1 MGMRWYG
8 LVGLLLIAPASAAF
22 SDNDAAAIAA
32 ASPAVAQ
39 SVKTIETTIAALP
52 QDLRAPT
59 QDGLLVTDTCIAYR
73 KGETEATRRA
83 VVDELGRQG
92 LVTDAAAAT
101 RSLYGYPVKTDTS
114 CVHTA
119 APFLAT
125 AGSEEDSHHSWPGGL
140 ADHIAFNLH
149 AAHDMVAR
157 YSAVTGNHAY
167 DRGTLDAAVLWHDW
181 AKRLVLHWSDKG
193 VVSYESTIGG
203 TSSHHVIGLAEAMA
217 RRLPADEVLVQVCA
231 HQAPSN
237 DHDAKVTG
245 WIRAAAII
253 ARIDPVAR
261 GYLKSTPGGYALT
274 VRPECRI
281 HNLSDGNWVYA
292 VPAAQHA
299 KAIIARLAPQAGHA
313 ADDRRFLE
321 TALSYYGAER
331 FDIATDAEAL
341 KFLQVLPKK

>member
-1 MGMRWYG
+1 MRWYG
-8 LVGLLLIAPASAAF
+8 LVGLLLIAPASAEF
-22 SDNDAAAIAA
+22 SDSDAAAIAA
-32 ASPAVAQ
+32 ASPAVTQ
-39 SVKTIETTIAALP
+39 SLKTIETTIAALP
-52 QDLRAPT
+52 DTMRAPT

-73 KGETEATRRA
+73 RNESAESRRA
-83 VVDELGRQG
+83 VVDELVRQG
-92 LVTDAAAAT
+92 LVSDAAATT
-101 RSLYGYPVKTDTS
+101 RSLYGYPVKTDGT

-125 AGSEEDSHHSWPGGL
+125 PGSEEDSHHSWPGGL

-157 YSAVTGNHAY
+157 WRAVTGNPNAF
-167 DRGTLDAAVLWHDW
+167 DNGTLDAAVLWHDW

-217 RRLPADEVLVQVCA
+217 RGLPADEVLVQVCA

-253 ARIDPVAR
+253 ARVDPVAR
-261 GYLKSTPGGYALT
+261 GYLKSVDGGYALT
-274 VRPECRI
+274 IRPECRI
-281 HNLSDGNWVYA
+281 HNLSDGSWVYA

-299 KAIIARLAPQAGHA
+299 KAIITRLAPQLGHK
-313 ADDRRFLE
+313 DDRRFLE
-321 TALSYYGAER
+321 HALSYYGAER
-331 FDIATDAEAL
+331 FDLLSDAEAL
-341 KFLQVLPKK
+341 KLLQDLPKK

>member
-1 MGMRWYG
+1 MRWYG
-8 LVGLLLIAPASAAF
+8 LVGLLLIAPASAEF
-22 SDNDAAAIAA
+22 SDSDAAAIAA

-39 SVKTIETTIAALP
+39 SLKTIETTIAALP
-52 QDLRAPT
+52 DTMRAPT
-59 QDGLLVTDTCIAYR
+59 HDGLLATGTCIAYR
-73 KGETEATRRA
+73 RGETAATRKA
-83 VVDELGRQG
+83 VVDELVRQG
-92 LVTDAAAAT
+92 LVTDAGAAT
-101 RSLYGYPVKTDTS
+101 RSLYDYPVKTDGT

-125 AGSEEDSHHSWPGGL
+125 PGSEENSHHSWPGGL
-140 ADHIAFNLH
+140 ADHIAFNLD
-149 AAHDMVAR
+149 AAHDMVMRLGAI
-157 YSAVTGNHAY
+157 TGNPNAF

-217 RRLPADEVLVQVCA
+217 RGLPAQEILVQVCA

-237 DHDAKVTG
+237 DRDAKVIG

-253 ARIDPVAR
+253 ARVDPVAR
-261 GYLKSTPGGYALT
+261 GYLKSVSGGYTLT
-274 VRPECRI
+274 VHPECRI
-281 HNLSDGNWVYA
+281 HNLSDGSWVYA

-321 TALSYYGAER
+321 EALSYYGAER

-341 KFLQVLPKK
+341 KLLRELPRK

>member
-1 MGMRWYG
+1 MRWQFG
-8 LVGLLLIAPASAAF
+8 LVGLLLATPSWAEF
-22 SDNDAAAIAA
+22 SDSDAAALAA
-32 ASPAVAQ
+32 ASPAVTQ
-39 SVKTIETTIAALP
+39 SIKTIETTIAALP
-52 QDLRAPT
+52 DGLRAPT
-59 QDGLLVTDTCIAYR
+59 HDGLLVTDTCIAYR
-73 KGETEATRRA
+73 KNETDATRRA
-83 VVDELGRQG
+83 VIDELVHQG
-92 LVTDAAAAT
+92 LVSDAAAAT
-101 RSLYGYPVKTDTS
+101 RSLYGYPVKTDGA

-125 AGSEEDSHHSWPGGL
+125 PGSEEDSHHSWPGGL

-193 VVSYESTIGG
+193 IVSYESTIGG

-217 RRLPADEVLVQVCA
+217 RGLPVDEVLVQVCA
-231 HQAPSN
+231 HQAPAS

-261 GYLKSTPGGYALT
+261 GYVKSTPGGYALT

-299 KAIIARLAPQAGHA
+299 KAIIARLAPQLGHK
-313 ADDRRFLE
+313 DDRRFLE
-321 TALSYYGAER
+321 QALSYYGAER
-331 FDIATDAEAL
+331 FDIASDAEVL
-341 KFLQVLPKK
+341 KLLRDLPKK

>member
-8 LVGLLLIAPASAAF
+8 LVGLLMIAPAQAEF
-22 SDNDAAAIAA
+22 SGSDAAAIAA

-59 QDGLLVTDTCIAYR
+59 EDGLLASDTCIAYR
-73 KGETEATRRA
+73 RGETAESRRA
-83 VVDELGRQG
+83 VVDELMRQG
-92 LVTDAAAAT
+92 LATDAAATART
-101 RSLYGYPVKTDTS
+101 LYEYPVKTDAT

-119 APFLAT
+119 LPFLAT
-125 AGSEEDSHHSWPGGL
+125 PGSEEDSHHSWPGGL

-149 AAHDMVAR
+149 AAHDMVTR
-157 YSAVTGNHAY
+157 YSTLTDHTY

-181 AKRLVLHWSDKG
+181 AKRLEFAWSDKG
-193 VVSYESTIGG
+193 VVSYETTIGG

-217 RRLPADEVLVQVCA
+217 RGLPVQEILVQVCA

-237 DHDAKVTG
+237 DHDAKVIG
-245 WIRAAAII
+245 WVRAAAII
-253 ARIDPVAR
+253 ARVDPVAR
-261 GYLKSTPGGYALT
+261 GYLKSSADGYALT
-274 VRPECRI
+274 IRPECRI

-299 KAIIARLAPQAGHA
+299 KAIIARLAPQAGHK
-313 ADDRRFLE
+313 DDRRFLE
-321 TALSYYGAER
+321 QALSYYGAER
-331 FDIATDAEAL
+331 FDLLTDAEAL
-341 KFLQVLPKK
+341 KLLQDLPKK